1 MPTQIQSL
9 WKPSHVDALRD
20 NGVRHAPLIAAADV
34 VRAAPSLDIWDA
46 WPVQLRNGA
55 PWCVDGRT
63 ELWMALTAP
72 RFDDPDLRHQ
82 HARIHLFQRS
92 DQWVHIGPAMPNE
105 FSPGSREWS
114 GSAIIEPETS
124 ELRLFF
130 TAAGRRGEA
139 TLSFEQRMFSAQ
151 ATLMW
156 DAQSARLT
164 DWRDLREIISADAAH
179 YMGTRNGPS
188 VIGEIKAFRD
198 PSYFHEPADGK
209 HYIFFAGSLAGS
221 SSPFNGVIGVAVSE
235 DGEHWALKPPVIS
248 ADQLNNELE
257 RPHVV
262 RHAGRYY
269 IFWSTQ
275 RHVFNRD
282 GPQGPTGLY
291 GMTSTELLGGWRPLN
306 ESGLVFANPPEAPA
320 QAYSWLVLPDLSV
333 TSFVDDW
340 GGSAERRFGGTFA
353 PFLRLKLDGPRATLE
368 D

>member
-1 MPTQIQSL
+1 MRTQTQSF

-20 NGVRHAPLIAAADV
+20 EGVRHAPLIGAADV
-34 VRAAPSLDIWDA
+34 VRAAPGLDIWDA
-46 WPVQLRNGA
+46 WPVQLRDGA
-55 PWCVDGRT
+55 PWRIDGRA

-72 RFDDPDLRHQ
+72 PFDDPDVRHQ

-92 DQWVHIGPAMPNE
+92 DRWIHVGPAMPDGY
-105 FSPGSREWS
+105 SPGSREWS
-114 GSAIIEPETS
+114 GSAIIDPATN
-124 ELRLFF
+124 ELSLFF
-130 TAAGRRGEA
+130 TAAGRRGEPA
-139 TLSFEQRMFSAQ
+139 LSFEQRMFSAQ
-151 ATLMW
+151 ATV
-156 DAQSARLT
+156 AREGQSARLT
-164 DWRDLREIISADAAH
+164 DWRNLREIISGDAH
-179 YMGTRNGPS
+179 YMGTRDGPS

-198 PSYFHEPADGK
+198 PSYFYEPALGQ

-221 SSPFNGVIGVAVSE
+221 SSPFNGVIGVAVSN
-235 DGEHWALKPPVIS
+235 DGAQWTLKPPVIS

-262 RHAGRYY
+262 RHGGRYY
-269 IFWSTQ
+269 MFWSTQ

-291 GMTSTELLGGWRPLN
+291 GMTSTDLLDGWRPLN
-306 ESGLVFANPPEAPA
+306 ETGLVFSNPPEAPA

-353 PFLRLKLDGPRATLE
+353 PFLRLTLDGSRAALE